1 MLFFPLYF
9 LLVYVALFANT
20 LKSFENVIPCKN
32 EPYQEVPQKNSN
44 PILTQLNEYFEEFY
58 IFYNVI
64 THEADHKSFKLQPQT
79 LSFN

>member
-32 EPYQEVPQKNSN
+32 EPYQEVPQNNSN

-64 THEADHKSFKLQPQT
+64 THEADYKSFKLQLQT